1 MMKPD
6 FSPTSIR
13 ITSSF
18 LMALFLAGCSQQEQA
33 SSDVE
38 RVIAVKAIVVR
49 PSDRQITRTYTG
61 SLEGEQQAV
70 LYARLPEAVKEIVA
84 HSGSRVK
91 ADDIILTLDKF
102 GPSSSYA
109 QTFSVYENARK
120 NFEKMKFLFA
130 EGAISESQHD
140 AARTEFEVTEAQ
152 FESVRR
158 MLEIHTPISGIV
170 TSVEVSPGDL
180 VQIGQALATV
190 ATTDRLR
197 VKFSVN
203 SDEVAMIKVG
213 DDIVVRNDA
222 DGASATGRMVKVAS
236 SADPATRA
244 FMVEAIIQNG
254 DGNFNPGMFVH
265 VDYILQE
272 LTGVLAVPREAVL
285 TLDNQPTVF
294 ASVGRKAELRR
305 VVLGPQISGF
315 VVVTSGLN
323 AGDTLV
329 TLGQDYLENGVSLNV
344 TELGENR

>member
-1 MMKPD
+1 MMKQD
-6 FSPTSIR
+6 LLSFGAR
-13 ITSSF
+13 LMSS
-18 LMALFLAGCSQQEQA
+18 LLIALLFAACSQQEQA
-33 SSDVE
+33 SNNVE
-38 RVIAVKAIVVR
+38 RVIAVKAIVIQ
-49 PSDRQITRTYTG
+49 PTDRQITRTYTG

-70 LYARLPEAVKEIVA
+70 LYARLPEAVRDVVSP
-84 HSGSRVK
+84 SGKQVK

-109 QTFSVYENARK
+109 QTFSVHENARK
-120 NFEKMKFLFA
+120 NYDKMKFLFS

-158 MLEIHTPISGIV
+158 MLEIHTPIAGIV
-170 TSVEVSPGDL
+170 TSVKVSPGDL
-180 VQIGQALATV
+180 VHVGQALATV

-203 SDEVAMIKVG
+203 SDEVALVKVG
-213 DDIVVRNDA
+213 DNVVVRNDA
-222 DGASATGRMVKVAS
+222 NGASATGQMVKVAS

-244 FMVEAIIQNG
+244 FTVEAIIPNG
-254 DGNFNPGMFVH
+254 DGRFKPGTFVH

-294 ASVGRKAELRR
+294 TSVGRKAEQRR
-305 VVLGPQISGF
+305 VELGPEISGY

-329 TLGQDYLENGVSLNV
+329 TLGQDYLEDGLSLNV